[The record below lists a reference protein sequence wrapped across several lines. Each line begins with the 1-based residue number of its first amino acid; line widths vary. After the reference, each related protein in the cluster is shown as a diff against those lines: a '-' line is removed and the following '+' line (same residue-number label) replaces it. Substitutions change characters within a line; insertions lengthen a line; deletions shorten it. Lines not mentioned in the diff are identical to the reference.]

1 MMATWKI
8 AGMLPILSICIL
20 AAGNEI
26 ETIRQY
32 PFDSGAGKVILSN
45 SFESRGELPAKLPRG
60 YSFVPGGGR
69 NGTGALLYE
78 RTDPKLYTSL
88 EFPIPEVS
96 GNQTYEAEVHVRGE
110 NIRTN
115 GDDKLVGGICVE

>member
-1 MMATWKI
+1 MMPTWKI

-96 GNQTYEAEVHVRGE
+96 GNPVFAH
-110 NIRTN
+110 
-115 GDDKLVGGICVE
+115 